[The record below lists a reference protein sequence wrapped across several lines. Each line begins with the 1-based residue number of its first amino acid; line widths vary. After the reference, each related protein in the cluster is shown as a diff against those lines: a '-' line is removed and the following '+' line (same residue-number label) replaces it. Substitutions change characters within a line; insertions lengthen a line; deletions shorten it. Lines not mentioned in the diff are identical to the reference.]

1 MHVKQEKAMT
11 RIRLAAAAV
20 ILLGGLAL
28 ATASDAAPSTHAG
41 MCPAG
46 ACWWNGRCIKPC
58 P

>member
-1 MHVKQEKAMT
+1 MT

-41 MCPAG
+41 MCPTG
-46 ACWWNGRCIKPC
+46 ACWWNGQCIKPC